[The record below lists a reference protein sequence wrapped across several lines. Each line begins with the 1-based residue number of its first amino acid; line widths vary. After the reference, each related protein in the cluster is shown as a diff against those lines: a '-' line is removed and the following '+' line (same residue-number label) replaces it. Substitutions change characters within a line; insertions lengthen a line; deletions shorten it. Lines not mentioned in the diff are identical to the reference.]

1 MFEFK
6 VKGRTLEEAKNALL
20 ELTLA
25 LGQNTPAL
33 AVKNVEVNIP
43 VSDEEYTTEDLA
55 AVHAPVLSEVQE
67 EAPVAV
73 DMNEVDANGFPWD
86 ERIHASSKNKIAD
99 GTWRIKR
106 GVTDEQVAKIQA
118 QTPRNMVAAKVVV
131 ESVKANEVLKTEE
144 PHKPLVLN
152 TPAPLPVM
160 SSGHTL
166 ETFKAN
172 FPMVIGGLITE
183 GKVTP
188 QYLNDLKAYFKVDQI
203 WSLNDEQKAD
213 VFKSFVEYGLIQQ
226 VG

>member
-20 ELTLA
+20 ELSLA
-25 LGQNTPAL
+25 LGQNTPTL
-33 AVKNVEVNIP
+33 AVKNVEVSVP
-43 VSDEEYTTEDLA
+43 VVEEEYTTEDLA
-55 AVHAPVLSEVQE
+55 AVHAPVVTE
-67 EAPVAV
+67 EAPTVV
-73 DMNEVDANGFPWD
+73 DMNEVDAQGYPWD
-86 ERIHASSKNKIAD
+86 ERIHASSRAKIGD

-118 QTPRNMVAAKVVV
+118 QTPRNMVGAKVVAEV
-131 ESVKANEVLKTEE
+131 AKANEVLKTEE

-152 TPAPLPVM
+152 APAPLPTM

-188 QYLNDLKAYFKVDQI
+188 QYINELKTYFKVDQI
-203 WSLNDEQKAD
+203 WAISDEQKTE